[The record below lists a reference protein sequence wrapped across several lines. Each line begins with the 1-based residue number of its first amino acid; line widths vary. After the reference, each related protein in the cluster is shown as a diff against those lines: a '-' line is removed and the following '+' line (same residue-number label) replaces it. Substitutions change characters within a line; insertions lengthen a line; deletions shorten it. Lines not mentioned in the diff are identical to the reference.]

1 MSATVNSKI
10 ANFICDFEAD
20 KLSPLTVKNATSA
33 ILDTLAVTVAGRA
46 EVEIKSL
53 EASLPVYP
61 ESDTPRGIKRDTAL
75 RLSSWRSDDAA
86 LLLGTASH
94 VLDYDDV
101 SMVTVCHPSAPIVSA
116 MCAAICFGDASIR
129 PNGSAFVAAFCIGTE
144 VMIRLGQSMGFRHYE
159 LGFHPTATLGNIGAT
174 AAIARLTGLG
184 RASTAHALSIAASMS
199 GGLRSNFGSMV
210 KPLHVGLAAA
220 NALRAVQLASA
231 GVTGAADIFESS
243 GFLHA
248 FSGGATDTWPTGI
261 LLGQPFV
268 LEAPGFEQKRYPCC
282 YILHKII
289 EATLA
294 LRREHSLVLDDIA
307 SALVRLPH
315 GGTRPLNHPYPRTGL
330 NGKFSAPYAV
340 IASVVDGRINLSS
353 FLDASVL
360 RPDIQRRLTD
370 IRVMEEGPTSNEG
383 SDLSN
388 GPVTV
393 SLSLKNGRTV
403 SHTITLAPGSPADP
417 ITAEQ
422 LEKKWVD
429 CFKIGRPCMSE
440 AVARDMYSVGSGLN
454 EMPDVTHWLGAICQ
468 DSSTLQHG
476 EKKA

>member
-1 MSATVNSKI
+1 MTETVNSII

-20 KLSPLTVKNATSA
+20 KLSHLTVKNAASA

-61 ESDTPRGIKRDTAL
+61 ESNSSRDTSK
-75 RLSSWRSDDAA
+75 RPSSWRSDDAA

-94 VLDYDDV
+94 MLDYDDV
-101 SMVTVCHPSAPIVSA
+101 SMVTVCHPSAPVLSA
-116 MCAAICFGDASIR
+116 MCAAICFGNDSVK
-129 PNGSAFVAAFCIGTE
+129 PSGSAFVAAFCVGTE
-144 VMIRLGQSMGFRHYE
+144 VMIRVGQTMGFQHYE

-184 RASTAHALSIAASMS
+184 REQTAHALSIAASMS
-199 GGLRSNFGSMV
+199 GGLRRNFGSMV

-220 NALRAVQLASA
+220 NALRAVQLARA

-248 FSGGATDTWPTGI
+248 FSGGSTDAWPTGI

-294 LRREHSLVLDDIA
+294 LRSEHSLVLDDVE
-307 SALVRLPH
+307 SALVRLPQ
-315 GGTRPLNHPYPRTGL
+315 GGTRPLNHPFPRTGL

-340 IASVVDGRINLSS
+340 TASMVDGRINLSS
-353 FLDASVL
+353 FLDESVL
-360 RPDIQRRLTD
+360 RPEIQRRLKD
-370 IRVMEEGPTSNEG
+370 IRVIEEGAASNEG

-393 SLSLKNGRTV
+393 SLSLKNGSTI
-403 SHTITLAPGSPADP
+403 SKTITVAPGSPADP
-417 ITAEQ
+417 ITPKQ
-422 LEKKWVD
+422 LEQKWVD
-429 CFKIGRPCMSE
+429 CFKIGRSDINE
-440 AVARDMYSVGSGLN
+440 AVVRKIFADGRDLNDMSG
-454 EMPDVTHWLGAICQ
+454 VAQWLGPVCKFQTSLDAENKQC
-468 DSSTLQHG
+468 G
-476 EKKA
+476 E

>member
-1 MSATVNSKI
+1 MSEFVNSKI
-10 ANFICDFEAD
+10 AAFICDFEAE
-20 KLSPLTVKNATSA
+20 KLSRLAVTNATSA
-33 ILDTLAVTVAGRA
+33 ILDTLAVTVAGRG
-46 EVEIKSL
+46 EIEIKSL

-61 ESDTPRGIKRDTAL
+61 KKDPVRDITL
-75 RLSSWRSDDAA
+75 GLSSWRPDDAA

-101 SMVTVCHPSAPIVSA
+101 SMVTVCHPSAPILSA
-116 MCAAICFGDASIR
+116 MCAAICFGDAAVKPI
-129 PNGSAFVAAFCIGTE
+129 GSAFVAAFCVGTE
-144 VMIRLGQSMGFRHYE
+144 VMIRVGQAMGFRHYE

-184 RASTAHALSIAASMS
+184 REQTAHALSIAASMS
-199 GGLRSNFGSMV
+199 GGLRRNFGSMV

-220 NALRAVQLASA
+220 NALRAVQLARA

-243 GFLHA
+243 GFLYA
-248 FSGGATDTWPTGI
+248 FSGGFTDAWPTGI

-294 LRREHSLVLDDIA
+294 LRSEHALVLDDIE

-315 GGTRPLNHPYPRTGL
+315 GGTRPLNHPFPRTGL

-340 IASVVDGRINLSS
+340 IASMVDGRINLSS
-353 FLDASVL
+353 FLDEAVL
-360 RPDIQRRLTD
+360 RPEIQRRLTD
-370 IRVMEEGPTSNEG
+370 IHVMEEGPASNEG

-393 SLSLKNGRTV
+393 SLSLKNGSTV
-403 SHTITLAPGSPADP
+403 SKTITLAPGSPADP
-417 ITAEQ
+417 ITPEQ
-422 LEKKWVD
+422 LEQKWVD
-429 CFKIGRPCMSE
+429 CFKIGRPDMSE
-440 AVARDMYSVGSGLN
+440 AMARKIGVEGRGLN
-454 EMPDVTHWLGAICQ
+454 DMSGVAHWLDAVCQ
-468 DSSTLQHG
+468 FRTPIG
-476 EKKA
+476 VE

>member
-1 MSATVNSKI
+1 MNETVNSTI
-10 ANFICDFEAD
+10 ADFICDFDAD

-46 EVEIKSL
+46 EVEVKSL
-53 EASLPVYP
+53 EASFPVYP
-61 ESDTPRGIKRDTAL
+61 ETATTHGASM
-75 RLSSWRSDDAA
+75 RLSSWRQDDAA

-101 SMVTVCHPSAPIVSA
+101 SMVTVCHPSAPVVSA
-116 MCAAICFGDASIR
+116 MCAAICFGNATIKPS
-129 PNGSAFVAAFCIGTE
+129 GSAFVAAFCIGTE
-144 VMIRLGQSMGFRHYE
+144 VMIRVGQAMGFRHYE

-184 RASTAHALSIAASMS
+184 CEQTAHALSIAASMS

-220 NALRAVQLASA
+220 NALRAVQLARA

-294 LRREHSLVLDDIA
+294 LRSEHSLVLDDID

-340 IASVVDGRINLSS
+340 IASIVDGRINLSS
-353 FLDASVL
+353 FLDESVL

-370 IRVMEEGPTSNEG
+370 IRVIEEGAISNEG

-393 SLSLKNGRTV
+393 SLSLKNGGAA
-403 SHTITLAPGSPADP
+403 SKTITLAPGSPADP
-417 ITAEQ
+417 ITSEQ
-422 LEKKWVD
+422 LEQKWVD
-429 CFKIGRPCMSE
+429 CFKIGRSGMSE
-440 AVARDMYSVGSGLN
+440 AAARDIFSDGCGLN
-454 EMPDVTHWLGAICQ
+454 DMSDVADWLGAICQ
-468 DSSTLQHG
+468 DSSTLKHG
-476 EKKA
+476 EKNAW